1 MLPQTPRTKRFLET
15 TQFVLT
21 FVSVCAVLETSRL
34 QSPLDR
40 SPGYYAGIPQNNE
53 AYGDRRIGDLARV
66 ERRRREA
73 AQQSIR
79 RGIERSDLGLSAVEP
94 RYKQS

>member
-1 MLPQTPRTKRFLET
+1 MLPKTPRTKRFLEMI
-15 TQFVLT
+15 QFVLT
-21 FVSVCAVLETSRL
+21 FVSVCAVLETSRI

-79 RGIERSDLGLSAVEP
+79 RAIERSDLGLSAVEL
-94 RYKQS
+94 RYEQS